1 MFPKNNDKTEDSS
14 TEQEL
19 LDWALGTLSDAMKR
33 K

>member
-1 MFPKNNDKTEDSS
+1 MFPKNNDSTQDNS

-19 LDWALGTLSDAMKR
+19 LDWALGKLGGAMKR